1 MMRKDGGALAATPGQ
16 AAQWATPGGAERV
29 SAWLTDLEFSWQPL
43 LEDARA
49 LSLQKDQTLFHE
61 GQPAQTVYVIVEG
74 RVRLSS
80 FGIDGRER
88 HLMILGANGL
98 LGDCSLPAS
107 AHYGVSALA
116 SSEVRLRAM
125 PASHFLEALQAH
137 PELAHQHR
145 QLSSRRFGVLLQH
158 IQLQAH
164 NSAGRRVCHHLLG
177 LLHAHG
183 TPTQLGSRINI
194 SFTQQEMGNICGLSR
209 VSVSHIFSRLERQ
222 GVIARHQR
230 HVVICR
236 PDLLAL
242 EAQGIGSGL
251 P

>member
-1 MMRKDGGALAATPGQ
+1 MTRTDGAPQAATPRQGSES
-16 AAQWATPGGAERV
+16 ATPGSVERV
-29 SAWLTDLEFSWQPL
+29 SAWLTDLRFSWGPL
-43 LEDARA
+43 LDDTRA
-49 LSLQKDQTLFHE
+49 LSLHKDQTLFHE
-61 GQPAQTVYVIVEG
+61 GEPAQTVYVIVEG

-88 HLMILGANGL
+88 HLMILGPNGL

-183 TPTQLGSRINI
+183 APTAQGSRINI
-194 SFTQQEMGNICGLSR
+194 TFTQQEMGNICGLSR

-222 GVIARHQR
+222 GVIARHKG

-242 EAQGIGSGL
+242 EARGAGTGL

>member
-1 MMRKDGGALAATPGQ
+1 MMLTDGAPQAARRLAGAATQ
-16 AAQWATPGGAERV
+16 SSNERV
-29 SAWLTDLEFSWQPL
+29 SAWLTDLRFSWAPL

-49 LSLQKDQTLFHE
+49 LSLHKDQTLFHE
-61 GQPAQTVYVIVEG
+61 GQPAQTVYVILDG

-98 LGDCSLPAS
+98 LGDCSLPTS

-116 SSEVRLRAM
+116 SSEVHLLAL
-125 PASHFLEALQAH
+125 PASDFLEALQMY
-137 PELAHQHR
+137 PELAQQHR

-183 TPTQLGSRINI
+183 APTPHGSRITI
-194 SFTQQEMGNICGLSR
+194 TFTQQEMGNICGLSR
-209 VSVSHIFSRLERQ
+209 VSVSQVFSRLERL

-230 HVVICR
+230 HVLICR
-236 PDLLAL
+236 PDVLAL
-242 EAQGIGSGL
+242 QAQGAGPAL
-251 P
+251 V